1 MGIAIN
7 KEFLIKMPQDLY
19 VKIKKICDK
28 EYKSMPTLIR
38 ELLLE
43 KIHDSLSKEELVMLE
58 KSRKDFKAGKGIS
71 WRSVKRG

>member
-7 KEFLIKMPQDLY
+7 KEFLIKVPEGLY
-19 VKIKKICDK
+19 AKVKKVCDK
-28 EYKSMPTLIR
+28 EYKSMATLIR

-43 KIHDSLSKEELVMLE
+43 KIHDSLSKEELAMLE
-58 KSRKDFKAGKGIS
+58 KSRKDFKEGKGIV